1 MLFTYNFVNFMAKKP
16 LQPFAKRIRTFRQ
29 EKHMSQ
35 AELAS
40 RAEVSNITISKI
52 ESGDNDNPTL
62 KTLKNIAQVLKVSLI
77 DIVK

>member
-1 MLFTYNFVNFMAKKP
+1 MLFIYNFITNMAKKP
-16 LQPFAKRIRTFRQ
+16 LQPFAKRIRAFRQ

-35 AELAS
+35 ADLAS

-62 KTLKNIAQVLKVSLI
+62 KTLRNIAQVLKVSLVE
-77 DIVK
+77 IVK